1 MVVGQ
6 FNAPGGDNW
15 GVLLTKH
22 SKLTACVD
30 QALAKLRSNGTLASI
45 TSRWMQSGAGVPVLK

>member
-1 MVVGQ
+1 
-6 FNAPGGDNW
+6 
-15 GVLLTKH
+15 VLLSKG

-30 QALAKLRSNGTLASI
+30 QALAKLRSGGTLASL